1 MPRLS
6 YIESFNMNVCLHSSL
21 HMSETNAEKKNG
33 SQSAVLHPYPLDAG
47 FC

>member
-21 HMSETNAEKKNG
+21 HMSETNAEKK
-33 SQSAVLHPYPLDAG
+33 QMAAKVQ
-47 FC
+47 FCILIL